1 MAKSNSFFGLRR
13 GSTKSLTFQ
22 ILNGKQITKD
32 RVTSVRN
39 PKSNGQI
46 MQRMKMTAVQ
56 IFARYFRTYIERG
69 QQGVSYGTK
78 SYQKWLSEALK
89 TPNLFAAK
97 GQTNLMPWAL
107 PLTRGSLTPFA
118 YGYTGIVENL
128 LLPTGSDD
136 AAAVTD
142 AQIIASNTQ
151 IQDGD
156 QIAVIE
162 LLENADGSLLVK
174 SAKHILNSANA
185 ASASLAVDFAAQGIE
200 VSDWTPE
207 TSEGSETPN
216 TSVVFGYPDTVR
228 GMVGFACILSRQNG
242 STYERS
248 SQDLAVVD
256 SYFTAAFIKAAYD
269 SYRDAEQRSTDW
281 PEIVEE
287 GFIPIRTAGI
297 ILEGTDVNDNPI
309 FEKYTYVYGFNGNE
323 FKRYLVGAAGTGNT
337 HATLYT
343 YPNMVARTYVNNT
356 VAAANSDGY
365 ITKTDYDKLFG

>member
-89 TPNLFAAK
+89 APNLYAAK

-118 YGYTGIVENL
+118 YGYTGTVENL

-142 AQIIASNTQ
+142 AMIIASNQQ

-162 LLENADGSLLVK
+162 LLENTDGSMIVK
-174 SAKHILNSANA
+174 TAKHILNSANA
-185 ASASLAVDFAAQGIE
+185 ASSSLAADIASQGIE

-207 TSEGSETPN
+207 VNEDETAP
-216 TSVVFGYPDTVR
+216 TCVRFGYPDTVK

-248 SQDLAVVD
+248 TQDLAVAD
-256 SYFTAAFIKAAYD
+256 SYFSAAFIKAAYD
-269 SYRDAEQRSTDW
+269 SYRDAEQRTTDW

-287 GFIPIRTAGI
+287 GFIPIKTAGI
-297 ILEGTDVNDNPI
+297 MLEGETTQGNPTYL
-309 FEKYTYVYGFNGNE
+309 KYAYVYGFNGNE
-323 FKRYLVGAAGTGNT
+323 FKRYLVGAQGTGGGT
-337 HATLYT
+337 ATLYT
-343 YPNMVARTYVNNT
+343 YPQMEINTYVRGV
-356 VAAANSDGY
+356 VADANCDGY
-365 ITKTDYDKLFG
+365 ITMTDYEKIFG